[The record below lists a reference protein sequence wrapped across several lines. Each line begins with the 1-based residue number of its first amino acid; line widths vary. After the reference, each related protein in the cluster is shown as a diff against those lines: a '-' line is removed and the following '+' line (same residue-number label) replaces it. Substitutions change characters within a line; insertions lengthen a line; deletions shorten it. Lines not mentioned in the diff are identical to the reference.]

1 MTAGFEGGK
10 RWKRAVAG
18 AAMAPAIVAAL
29 LAHGPAARAQQD
41 YQLPSATPTPTP
53 PPRAAGP
60 VAEGAPPPTPVVS
73 PTGAQPAIVL
83 PTPRATPTPT
93 RTPTPAAAPTTTPDR
108 RLRPEAR
115 PTPAAPAPSPIPVP
129 AASTTPEPLPEADA
143 SPAPSLAPE
152 PEAAPSGAPVVST
165 PDSNEPAGDWLWWIG
180 GGALALVA
188 LALTVWARR
197 RNATAPAEMLGEEP
211 EAALAEAPAPT
222 PQPVPVPRPAPT
234 SPRPPAP
241 TPPPAAPR
249 GLVLTLEAVRL
260 GATLVNTTLAYR
272 LTATNAGPDALSDIA
287 ISGDMTAAHASRSME
302 EQLGIAGPELPPIGR
317 IERLEPGES
326 AVLEGE
332 FRLPLAAVT
341 PIRHGQAQLFVPVA
355 RFDAWASDSAHRA
368 VSARAAFLVGQDN
381 ATASDRLQPFRLD
394 LGPRVWDAIGQRA
407 LEIPETL

>member
-1 MTAGFEGGK
+1 MTAGFRGGN
-10 RWKRAVAG
+10 RRTGAIAT
-18 AAMAPAIVAAL
+18 AAMAAAL

-60 VAEGAPPPTPVVS
+60 VAEGAPPPTPVAS
-73 PTGAQPAIVL
+73 PTGAQPTIVL
-83 PTPRATPTPT
+83 PTPRATPTATPA
-93 RTPTPAAAPTTTPDR
+93 PTPAVSPSTAPDR
-108 RLRPEAR
+108 RVRPEAR
-115 PTPAAPAPSPIPVP
+115 PTPTAPAPSPTPAP

-143 SPAPSLAPE
+143 STAPSAAPE
-152 PEAAPSGAPVVST
+152 PETTPSGAPVAST
-165 PDSNEPAGDWLWWIG
+165 PDTGGWLWWIG
-180 GGALALVA
+180 GGALALAVLA
-188 LALTVWARR
+188 LAAWARR
-197 RNATAPAEMLGEEP
+197 RRRAAPDEPAEVQEAEP
-211 EAALAEAPAPT
+211 ESAPSVAAM
-222 PQPVPVPRPAPT
+222 PVSRPAPT
-234 SPRPPAP
+234 LLPPPPAP
-241 TPPPAAPR
+241 APSPVAPAAAR

-317 IERLEPGES
+317 IERLQPGES

>member
-1 MTAGFEGGK
+1 MTAGFKGGR

-60 VAEGAPPPTPVVS
+60 VAEGAPPPTPVAS
-73 PTGAQPAIVL
+73 PTGTPPVIVL
-83 PTPRATPTPT
+83 PTPRATP
-93 RTPTPAAAPTTTPDR
+93 RPAASPSPATDR
-108 RLRPEAR
+108 RAPPEAR
-115 PTPAAPAPSPIPVP
+115 APEPRSATPSPTPSLTPSP
-129 AASTTPEPLPEADA
+129 AASATPEPLPEAAA
-143 SPAPSLAPE
+143 SAVPE
-152 PEAAPSGAPVVST
+152 PETAPSGAPVAST
-165 PDSNEPAGDWLWWIG
+165 PDTGGWLWWIG
-180 GGALALVA
+180 GGALALAVLA
-188 LALTVWARR
+188 LAAWARR
-197 RNATAPAEMLGEEP
+197 RRPAARDEPAEVQEAEP
-211 EAALAEAPAPT
+211 ESAPSVAAM
-222 PQPVPVPRPAPT
+222 PVPRPAPT
-234 SPRPPAP
+234 PLPPPPAP
-241 TPPPAAPR
+241 APSPVAPAAAR

-287 ISGDMTAAHASRSME
+287 ISGDMIAAHASRSME

-317 IERLEPGES
+317 IERLGPGES

>member
-1 MTAGFEGGK
+1 MTAGFKGGR

-60 VAEGAPPPTPVVS
+60 VAEGAPPPTPVAS
-73 PTGAQPAIVL
+73 PTGTPPIIVL
-83 PTPRATPTPT
+83 PTPRATP
-93 RTPTPAAAPTTTPDR
+93 RPAASPSPAADR
-108 RLRPEAR
+108 RAPPEAR
-115 PTPAAPAPSPIPVP
+115 APETRSATPSPTPSLTPSP
-129 AASTTPEPLPEADA
+129 AASATPEPLPEAAA
-143 SPAPSLAPE
+143 SAVPE
-152 PEAAPSGAPVVST
+152 PETAPSGAPVAST
-165 PDSNEPAGDWLWWIG
+165 PDTGRTAGGWLWWIG
-180 GGALALVA
+180 GGALALAVLA
-188 LALTVWARR
+188 LAAWARR
-197 RNATAPAEMLGEEP
+197 RRPAAPDEPAEVQEAEP
-211 EAALAEAPAPT
+211 ESAPSVAAM
-222 PQPVPVPRPAPT
+222 PVPRPAPT
-234 SPRPPAP
+234 PLPPPPAP
-241 TPPPAAPR
+241 APSPVAPAAAR

-287 ISGDMTAAHASRSME
+287 ISGDMIAAHASRSME

-317 IERLEPGES
+317 IERLGPGES

>member
-1 MTAGFEGGK
+1 MTAGFKGGK

-83 PTPRATPTPT
+83 PTPRATP
-93 RTPTPAAAPTTTPDR
+93 RPAASPSPAPDR
-108 RLRPEAR
+108 RAPPEAR
-115 PTPAAPAPSPIPVP
+115 APETRSATPSPTPSLMPSP
-129 AASTTPEPLPEADA
+129 AASATPEPLPEAA
-143 SPAPSLAPE
+143 AAAVPE
-152 PEAAPSGAPVVST
+152 PETAPSGAPVAST
-165 PDSNEPAGDWLWWIG
+165 PDTGGTAGGWLWWIG
-180 GGALALVA
+180 GGALALAVLA
-188 LALTVWARR
+188 LAAWARR
-197 RNATAPAEMLGEEP
+197 RRPPVPDEPADVREAEP
-211 EAALAEAPAPT
+211 ESAPSVAAM
-222 PQPVPVPRPAPT
+222 PVPRPAPT
-234 SPRPPAP
+234 PLPPPAP
-241 TPPPAAPR
+241 TPSLEPSPVAPAAPR

-317 IERLEPGES
+317 IERLEPGDS

>member
-1 MTAGFEGGK
+1 MTAGFKGSR

-73 PTGAQPAIVL
+73 PTGTQPAIVL
-83 PTPRATPTPT
+83 PTPRATPA
-93 RTPTPAAAPTTTPDR
+93 RTPPPAASATTTPDR

-115 PTPAAPAPSPIPVP
+115 PTPTAPAPSPAPVP
-129 AASTTPEPLPEADA
+129 AASTTPEPLPQADA
-143 SPAPSLAPE
+143 SAAPSLAPE
-152 PEAAPSGAPVVST
+152 PETAPSGAPVVST
-165 PDSNEPAGDWLWWIG
+165 PDSNEPARDWLWWIG
-180 GGALALVA
+180 GGALALAA
-188 LALTVWARR
+188 LALAVWARR
-197 RNATAPAEMLGEEP
+197 RNTAVPAEMLAEEW
-211 EAALAEAPAPT
+211 EATLHETPAPT
-222 PQPVPVPRPAPT
+222 PQPVSVPGPAPT
-234 SPRPPAP
+234 PPPPPAP
-241 TPPPAAPR
+241 TPPPTAAR

-317 IERLEPGES
+317 IERLGPGES

>member
-1 MTAGFEGGK
+1 MTAGFKGGR

-73 PTGAQPAIVL
+73 PTGTQPAIVL
-83 PTPRATPTPT
+83 PTPRATPA
-93 RTPTPAAAPTTTPDR
+93 RTPPPAASATATPDR
-108 RLRPEAR
+108 RLRPEGR
-115 PTPAAPAPSPIPVP
+115 PTTAAPAPSPTPVP
-129 AASTTPEPLPEADA
+129 AASTTPEPLPQADA
-143 SPAPSLAPE
+143 SAAPSLAPE
-152 PEAAPSGAPVVST
+152 PETAPSGAPVVST
-165 PDSNEPAGDWLWWIG
+165 PNSNEPTGDWLWWIG
-180 GGALALVA
+180 GGALALAAIA
-188 LALTVWARR
+188 LAVWARR
-197 RNATAPAEMLGEEP
+197 RNTAVPAEILAEEP
-211 EAALAEAPAPT
+211 EATLRETPAPT
-222 PQPVPVPRPAPT
+222 PQPVSVPGPAPT
-234 SPRPPAP
+234 PLPPPPAP
-241 TPPPAAPR
+241 TAPPTAAR

-302 EQLGIAGPELPPIGR
+302 EQLGIAGPELPPMGR
-317 IERLEPGES
+317 IERLGPGES

-381 ATASDRLQPFRLD
+381 AKASDRLQPFRLD

>member
-1 MTAGFEGGK
+1 MTAGFRGGN
-10 RWKRAVAG
+10 RRTGAIAT
-18 AAMAPAIVAAL
+18 AAMAAAL
-29 LAHGPAARAQQD
+29 LAHSPAARAQQD

-60 VAEGAPPPTPVVS
+60 VAEGAPPPMPVAS

-83 PTPRATPTPT
+83 PTPSAAPPTPK
-93 RTPTPAAAPTTTPDR
+93 PAASSSTTPDR
-108 RLRPEAR
+108 RARPEAR
-115 PTPAAPAPSPIPVP
+115 PTAPAPAPSLTP
-129 AASTTPEPLPEADA
+129 APTTSTTPEPLPEAAA
-143 SPAPSLAPE
+143 SAVPE
-152 PEAAPSGAPVVST
+152 PETAPSGAPVAST
-165 PDSNEPAGDWLWWIG
+165 PDTSGWLWWIG
-180 GGALALVA
+180 GGALALAVLA
-188 LALTVWARR
+188 LAAWARR
-197 RNATAPAEMLGEEP
+197 RRPAAPDEPAEVQEAEP
-211 EAALAEAPAPT
+211 ESAPSVAAM
-222 PQPVPVPRPAPT
+222 PVPRPAPT
-234 SPRPPAP
+234 PLPPPPAP
-241 TPPPAAPR
+241 APSPVAPAAAR
-249 GLVLTLEAVRL
+249 GLMLTLEAVRL

-302 EQLGIAGPELPPIGR
+302 EQLGIAGPELPPIAR
-317 IERLEPGES
+317 IEQLQPGES